1 MRDFIQRYLREIVS
15 LAVPFIAWGLSVWFQ
30 GRPRLVRSVRHAFT
44 FLLQEPFRNA
54 EGEVLRSSQT
64 VQTASVSV
72 VNTGRIAAT
81 KIEVVFN
88 WKPQYLNMWPS
99 RHYEEKIAPDGRY
112 SIIYDSLPAKDSIG
126 FELLAVNAD
135 LPQIITVRSEQ
146 VVAVERAMS
155 LQPVYPRWVVIFS
168 MWLIL
173 SGIAANVFGIASIVQ
188 QLGNTP

>member
-1 MRDFIQRYLREIVS
+1 LI
-15 LAVPFIAWGLSVWFQ
+15 
-30 GRPRLVRSVRHAFT
+30 
-44 FLLQEPFRNA
+44 QEPLRNA
-54 EGEVLRSSQT
+54 EGAVIRPVQT

-99 RHYEEKIAPDGRY
+99 RHYEDKTAPDGRY

-146 VVAVERAMS
+146 VVAIERSMS
-155 LQPVYPRWVVIFS
+155 LQPIYPRWIMIVS

-173 SGIAANVFGIASIVQ
+173 SGLAANVFGIASIIQ
-188 QLGNTP
+188 LLGNAP